1 MLKKNLL
8 VLSGALL
15 LFVSCIL
22 VGTFLDLLV
31 FSNLK
36 NIFNPLFNQ
45 LGLVSAPILFVALW
59 YKLIRKNKPVWQP
72 GRGFWVRYVYISL
85 IGIFAKLYG
94 FYVLILGFLLPAAG
108 ANIIFFLF
116 EAYRNWSDISIT
128 NYTKSTKKQV
138 DEVEQIN
145 DNYSQPMIEIEKQST
160 LFKAPE
166 VTLDSNLGTPS
177 SDTAGSDLIAC
188 PFCAEDI
195 KAKAKKC
202 KHCGEW
208 LEKL

>member
-1 MLKKNLL
+1 MTKNLL

-22 VGTFLDLLV
+22 VGTYLDLIV
-31 FSNLK
+31 FVYLDDFDSFLK
-36 NIFNPLFNQ
+36 Q
-45 LGLVSAPILFVALW
+45 LGRSSAPIIFVALW

-72 GRGFWVRYVYISL
+72 GRRFWVRYVYLSAT
-85 IGIFAKLYG
+85 GIFATFLG
-94 FYVLILGFLLPAAG
+94 FYALIPMFLLPAAM
-108 ANIIFFLF
+108 ANIVFFPF

-128 NYTKSTKKQV
+128 KYTKSTEEPA
-138 DEVEQIN
+138 DEVEQVNNI
-145 DNYSQPMIEIEKQST
+145 YSQPMIKMEKQDT
-160 LFKAPE
+160 LSKAPE
-166 VTLDSNLGTPS
+166 VTLEPKLGTS
-177 SDTAGSDLIAC
+177 NSDTASSDLIAC